1 MTPPNRPE
9 APDERLAGFAYDVPP
24 RRRAEEVPRRPADA
38 EADDR
43 PATDVLTGVL
53 DENELHRRLD
63 EEIARFEEVHAPF
76 SLLLVEVRADD
87 DEFARRRALRA
98 VASAMAGACRADD
111 PIYRNGA
118 DGFALLLPGPAGAAA
133 KGVEG
138 RAERAVSTLEL
149 KVRVSFALVEWPYDG
164 PSRERFLAE
173 ARNARAGARTIL
185 PAVPQAAGDPG
196 AEAKHGEIASVR
208 ALLAA
213 LVARDGYTGD
223 HCEKVVSLAS
233 EVARSLSL
241 SEREID
247 EVEQVALLHDIGK
260 IGIPDSILRKEGP
273 LSAPEWEIMREH
285 PEIGAQIVGGLPS
298 LAHLAP
304 FIRSE
309 HERWDGLGY
318 PHGLAGDQIPLV
330 SRGYPHGLAGDQI
343 PLVSR
348 IILACD
354 AYQAMTSDRPYRRAL
369 PLPEALREIERNA
382 GSQFDPSVV
391 ACLLRVLERKRH
403 GAPVLANRRT
413 AKSRWRA
420 YLA

>member
-9 APDERLAGFAYDVPP
+9 APDERLAGFAHDAPP
-24 RRRAEEVPRRPADA
+24 RRRAAEEVPRRPADV
-38 EADDR
+38 EAGDR
-43 PATDVLTGVL
+43 PATDVLTAVL

-63 EEIARFEEVHAPF
+63 EEIARFEEGHAPF

-149 KVRVSFALVEWPYDG
+149 KVHVSFALVEWPYDG

-196 AEAKHGEIASVR
+196 AEAKDGEIASVR

-260 IGIPDSILRKEGP
+260 IGIPDSILRKEEP

-309 HERWDGLGY
+309 HERWDGR
-318 PHGLAGDQIPLV
+318 
-330 SRGYPHGLAGDQI
+330 SYPHGLAGDQI

-391 ACLLRVLERKRH
+391 ASLLRVLERKRH